1 MKKFYCY
8 LKNGEPVI
16 LETEP
21 KNFRNQ
27 KSHYLCPAVPN
38 YYVAKMRYLTFLKIK
53 NWRSA

>member
-21 KNFRNQ
+21 EDFEKKEHKHVTRTANERIA
-27 KSHYLCPAVPN
+27 LL
-38 YYVAKMRYLTFLKIK
+38 RYQAFLKIK